1 MCTKD
6 SVPKTMCQ
14 EQEQCAQGNVQEQE
28 QCAQD
33 NVPGARAVC
42 PRQCTRR
49 KNRKSK
55 EENRTQAVVD
65 IINLMFE
72 QICKHTHLHTHKHAH
87 TCSHSLTQTYTQ
99 THLSYP
105 SAGSEVLARPL
116 PKQQRQRLQRFLL
129 QLQVHQL
136 RTGGNFGTDQISSTV
151 FPFTEVAVKCAAAP
165 SMIIPTHKARGLNIR
180 NDTNATPKT
189 LELLAKQLQQ
199 VQSNTLFTKQYIACI
214 ACRA

>member
-1 MCTKD
+1 M
-6 SVPKTMCQ
+6 Q
-14 EQEQCAQGNVQEQE
+14 
-28 QCAQD
+28 
-33 NVPGARAVC
+33 
-42 PRQCTRR
+42 
-49 KNRKSK
+49 
-55 EENRTQAVVD
+55 
-65 IINLMFE
+65 
-72 QICKHTHLHTHKHAH
+72 AH
-87 TCSHSLTQTYTQ
+87 TLTHSQTCTHVLTLINTNIHTN
-99 THLSYP
+99 TPWSYP

>member
-99 THLSYP
+99 THLGAILQLGLKCWPGLFQSSSG
-105 SAGSEVLARPL
+105 SACKGFYCSCKCTNCEQEGILGRTKLV
-116 PKQQRQRLQRFLL
+116 QQCFLL
-129 QLQVHQL
+129 L
-136 RTGGNFGTDQISSTV
+136 R
-151 FPFTEVAVKCAAAP
+151 
-165 SMIIPTHKARGLNIR
+165 
-180 NDTNATPKT
+180 
-189 LELLAKQLQQ
+189 
-199 VQSNTLFTKQYIACI
+199 
-214 ACRA
+214 